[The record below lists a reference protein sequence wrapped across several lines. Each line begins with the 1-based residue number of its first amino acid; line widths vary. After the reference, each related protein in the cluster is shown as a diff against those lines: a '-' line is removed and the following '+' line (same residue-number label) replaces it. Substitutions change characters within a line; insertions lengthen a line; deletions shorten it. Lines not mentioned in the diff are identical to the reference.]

1 MITLDS
7 EFIRQRTVDTVLN
20 DGSRVRLR
28 PVVPEDKERLVQ
40 GLERLSP
47 ESRYRRFMSA
57 VSRIPDRQLRY
68 FTELDY
74 VDHYAVGALA
84 LDEPGEPGVGVARYV
99 RLADQPQVAEVA
111 VTIVDDYQKSGLG
124 SLLLQ
129 AAMAVA
135 LENGIL
141 EFQAEIMGDNHGAI
155 RLVRRFGARIV
166 RKGNPCL
173 MSIHLP
179 SAMEAL
185 RGTERYELIRAVAG

>member
-7 EFIRQRTVDTVLN
+7 EFIRQRTVDTVLD